1 MQRIPGN
8 KKSNSSH
15 SFPFYAQL
23 SIIVYVPSR
32 NIFSYTNQGKL
43 QYEFGNH
50 FKSIRSENRKRP
62 ELLVR
67 MYKVLKLSSV
77 TAGEKALLRTVS
89 CSSFSSTVF
98 LLSIF
103 TYIKYVNLF
112 SRAPFKSSS
121 LMTKFKK
128 GY

>member
-1 MQRIPGN
+1 MRRIPGN
-8 KKSNSSH
+8 KKLN

-32 NIFSYTNQGKL
+32 NIFSQTNQGKL
-43 QYEFGNH
+43 QYEFGNY

-77 TAGEKALLRTVS
+77 IAGEKALLRTVS
-89 CSSFSSTVF
+89 RSSFSSNRFSPFDFHILTLNMSISSAVRP
-98 LLSIF
+98 LS
-103 TYIKYVNLF
+103 L
-112 SRAPFKSSS
+112 RA
-121 LMTKFKK
+121 
-128 GY
+128 